1 MRLPMPVP
9 VLILLLALTACAPP
23 EVVPMDKGV
32 YLVNVRNPQFGFGA
46 PEGAKTEAYR
56 AANEFCTAKGMV
68 VETVSLQMTDSEY
81 GRPGSVSLQFRC
93 VPPPR
98 PGEENAHLTR
108 AEAEK
113 KLEDLKAMLSK
124 GLISREDF
132 ERKKREILDRM

>member
-1 MRLPMPVP
+1 MPVP
-9 VLILLLALTACAPP
+9 VLLALLALTACGPP
-23 EVVPMDKGV
+23 AVVPMDKGV
-32 YLVNVRNPQFGFGA
+32 YLVNVRNPQLGYGA
-46 PEGAKTEAYR
+46 PEGAKTEAYQ
-56 AANEFCTAKGMV
+56 AASEFCAAKGLV

-93 VPPPR
+93 VPPPK

-113 KLEDLKAMLSK
+113 KLEDLKALQAK

-132 ERKKREILDRM
+132 ERKKKDILDRM